1 MRSTSPSALSK
12 SSTSTKSLYGE
23 CLTCKSPVACPS
35 MSMSS
40 ATLAFSATWPISSES
55 TGGRSDPR
63 PGSPGHGLLCTQEVC
78 RCQRFNRSR
87 RFRASAAPF
96 LRPKCGMLHTLHRS
110 ILTIIYLQRS
120 RRWPSPFSIHFTT
133 IGTAVASN

>member
-1 MRSTSPSALSK
+1 MITINEVRSELRRAVE
-12 SSTSTKSLYGE
+12 YGE
-23 CLTCKSPVACPS
+23 GLRNAGPEHDRALGCARRTLEIVEEYEKLVRRVLNLQVPIACPNT
-35 MSMSS
+35 SMSS

-87 RFRASAAPF
+87 RPRQTSKAGFF
-96 LRPKCGMLHTLHRS
+96 
-110 ILTIIYLQRS
+110 
-120 RRWPSPFSIHFTT
+120 PS
-133 IGTAVASN
+133 